1 MLRPN
6 AEQLAIVARAEAVF
20 APPSVSARPLTEFEI
35 EKKAF
40 DDNRLRLK
48 KERLTRE
55 ALRATLTTTN
65 KNGR

>member
-20 APPSVSARPLTEFEI
+20 APSSVGARPLTEFEI

-40 DDNRLRLK
+40 DDNRKRLK
-48 KERLTRE
+48 QERLARE
-55 ALRATLTTTN
+55 ALRTSQSL
-65 KNGR
+65 